1 MKCRSRLFRR
11 LSGSLRTCVRSCVNS
26 ARPVSRCENP
36 AGPYFEPLPD
46 WQYKAGIAPRGIV
59 IAPGDTIIPQI
70 ANRGAPQDGGF
81 YKDATRCA
89 VNRIYR
95 SAAVTLLAVATAIGA
110 AHGQTESLD
119 IRTGVYRG
127 QRVTYQVING
137 LAVVEGD
144 IILGTP
150 EELEP
155 PSGPQVIKEPD
166 ARQKAVATSDP
177 ETLWP
182 EGVVPYTID
191 GGLPEP
197 QRVLDA
203 IEHWHDNTLIR
214 LVERTNET
222 DWINF
227 VEPDESTCASWVGMT
242 GGEQDIVLA
251 DFCSVGSVI
260 HEIGHA
266 VGLWHEQQREDRD
279 SHVNVLFDNI
289 DKLWS
294 YAFTQRIRT
303 GDDIGPYDFGSIMH
317 YSAGAFSRN
326 NQPVI
331 GTIPPGLVIGQRE
344 VLSAGDIDGVS
355 RLYGQTPSMTT
366 ISTNPEGLEV
376 EVDGMMITTP
386 QSFNW
391 SSGTHHAISVPSS
404 QGNSTERF
412 LFGKWSDGGAQAHDI
427 VASSTTTVFTAHSI
441 QQFKVE
447 SGAIPPEGGAVT
459 FNPPSSDGFYRSRT
473 LVEAV
478 AAPAR
483 GFSFAFWPGMTR
495 AGIHGYSGNPARL
508 LVVREGLNYT
518 ARFTQLPLT
527 TIATNVP
534 GRRAIV
540 DGDTVWL
547 LPMNFFWWDTGSTHT
562 IGVQDVVQP
571 GPSGASRWVFK
582 EWSDGGAAIHEI
594 TVPDEPSTFTAD
606 FEQQYLLTTLPI
618 PPGTGFIDVN
628 PASDDGFYDSGTS
641 VQLMAFP
648 EAGFKFVIWLD
659 ERRQEVTRDNP
670 TILTM
675 DDQGFLR
682 AYFTESRELISGAPP
697 REFSLPSV
705 SNSTF
710 FSGAYGPYGF
720 RVEVPEG
727 ATKLSVRLRT
737 QTVGANVNLYVNR
750 GSDPVLSDRR
760 IISDYSSTN
769 TYSDESIIVTPQSS
783 PPLQGGT
790 HFIAFVLLTTGVE
803 VTATIDAVAE
813 VPRRTPARSR
823 TYWP

>member
-59 IAPGDTIIPQI
+59 LAPGDTIIPQI
-70 ANRGAPQDGGF
+70 ANRGTPQDGGF

-95 SAAVTLLAVATAIGA
+95 SAAVTLLAVATTIGA
-110 AHGQTESLD
+110 AHAQTESLD

-166 ARQKAVATSDP
+166 ARQKVVATSDP

-191 GGLPEP
+191 GDLPEP

-214 LVERTNET
+214 FVERTNET

-242 GGEQDIVLA
+242 GGEQDLVLA
-251 DFCSVGSVI
+251 DVCSVGAVI

-289 DKLWS
+289 DKRWS

-317 YSAGAFSRN
+317 YSAFAFSRN

-344 VLSAGDIDGVS
+344 GLSAGDIDGVS
-355 RLYGQTPSMTT
+355 RLYGQTPGMTT

-427 VASSTTTVFTAHSI
+427 TASSKTRVFTAHLI

-459 FNPPSSDGFYRSRT
+459 FNPPSSDGFYRTRT

-478 AAPAR
+478 AAPAG
-483 GFSFAFWPGMTR
+483 GFSFAFWSGMTLG
-495 AGIHGYSGNPARL
+495 GIHGYSGNPARL
-508 LVVREGLNYT
+508 PVVLDGLNYT

-540 DGDTVWL
+540 DGDAVW

-562 IGVQDVVQP
+562 IGVQDVIQP
-571 GPSGASRWVFK
+571 EPSGASRWVFK

-618 PPGTGFIDVN
+618 PPGTGSIDLN

-648 EAGFKFVIWLD
+648 EAGFEFVIWLD

>member
-1 MKCRSRLFRR
+1 M
-11 LSGSLRTCVRSCVNS
+11 NH
-26 ARPVSRCENP
+26 
-36 AGPYFEPLPD
+36 
-46 WQYKAGIAPRGIV
+46 
-59 IAPGDTIIPQI
+59 
-70 ANRGAPQDGGF
+70 
-81 YKDATRCA
+81 
-89 VNRIYR
+89 IYR
-95 SAAVTLLAVATAIGA
+95 SAAVTLLAVATTIGA
-110 AHGQTESLD
+110 AHAQTESLD
-119 IRTGVYRG
+119 IRTGVYGG

-166 ARQKAVATSDP
+166 ARQYAVATSDP

-214 LVERTNET
+214 FVERTNNPN
-222 DWINF
+222 WINF
-227 VEPDESTCASWVGMT
+227 KQWDKNRICTSHVGLV
-242 GGEQDIVLA
+242 GGEQDIFLG
-251 DFCSVGSVI
+251 DDCSVGSVI

-289 DKLWS
+289 DKRWS

-317 YSAGAFSRN
+317 YSAFAFSRN
-326 NQPVI
+326 YQPTI
-331 GTIPPGLVIGQRE
+331 GTIPPGLVIGQRD
-344 VLSAGDIDGVS
+344 LSAGDIDGVS
-355 RLYGQTPSMTT
+355 RLYGQTPGMTT

-404 QGNSTERF
+404 QGNSTDRF

-427 VASSTTTVFTAHSI
+427 VASSTTTVFTAHLI

-478 AAPAR
+478 AAPAG
-483 GFSFAFWPGMTR
+483 GFSFAFWSGRTLS
-495 AGIHGYSGNPARL
+495 GIHGYSGNPARL
-508 LVVREGLNYT
+508 LVVLEDLNYT

-527 TIATNVP
+527 TISTNAP
-534 GRRAIV
+534 GRRAII
-540 DGDTVWL
+540 DGDTMW
-547 LPMNFFWWDTGSTHT
+547 LPMNFFWWDAGSTHT

-648 EAGFKFVIWLD
+648 EAGFEFVIWLD
-659 ERRQEVTRDNP
+659 ERLQEVTRDNP

-710 FSGAYGPYGF
+710 FSGGFGF

-737 QTVGANVNLYVNR
+737 QTARADVDLYVNR
-750 GSDPVLSDRR
+750 GSDPVLSDGR

-769 TYSDESIIVTPQSS
+769 GSGDESIVVTPQSS
-783 PPLQGGT
+783 PSLQGGT
-790 HFIAFVLLTTGVE
+790 HFIAFALFTTGVE
-803 VTATIDAVAE
+803 VTATIDVVVE
-813 VPRRTPARSR
+813 VPRPSIPRPAGPYFEPLLDRDSI
-823 TYWP
+823 

>member
-1 MKCRSRLFRR
+1 M
-11 LSGSLRTCVRSCVNS
+11 NH
-26 ARPVSRCENP
+26 
-36 AGPYFEPLPD
+36 
-46 WQYKAGIAPRGIV
+46 
-59 IAPGDTIIPQI
+59 
-70 ANRGAPQDGGF
+70 
-81 YKDATRCA
+81 
-89 VNRIYR
+89 IYR
-95 SAAVTLLAVATAIGA
+95 SAAVTLLAVATTIGA

-166 ARQKAVATSDP
+166 ARQKAVATSDL

-214 LVERTNET
+214 FVERTNET

-227 VEPDESTCASWVGMT
+227 VEPDESTCTSWVGMT

-289 DKLWS
+289 DKRWS

-317 YSAGAFSRN
+317 YSAFAFSRN

-344 VLSAGDIDGVS
+344 GLSAGDIDGVS
-355 RLYGQTPSMTT
+355 RLYGQTPGMTT

-427 VASSTTTVFTAHSI
+427 TASSKTRVFTAHLI

-459 FNPPSSDGFYRSRT
+459 FNPPSSDGFYRTRT

-483 GFSFAFWPGMTR
+483 GFSFAFWSGMTR

-508 LVVREGLNYT
+508 PVVLDGLNYT

-527 TIATNVP
+527 TISTNAP
-534 GRRAIV
+534 GRRAII
-540 DGDTVWL
+540 DGDTVW

-648 EAGFKFVIWLD
+648 EAGFEFVIWLD
-659 ERRQEVTRDNP
+659 ERLQEVTRDNP

-682 AYFTESRELISGAPP
+682 AGFAESRELISGAPP

-705 SNSTF
+705 SNTTF
-710 FSGAYGPYGF
+710 FSGRFGF

-737 QTVGANVNLYVNR
+737 QTVGANVKLYVNR
-750 GSDPVLSDRR
+750 GSDPVLSDGR

-769 TYSDESIIVTPQSS
+769 ASGDESIVVTPQSS
-783 PPLQGGT
+783 PSLQGGT
-790 HFIAFVLLTTGVE
+790 HFIAFALFTTGVE
-803 VTATIDAVAE
+803 VTATIDAVAQ
-813 VPRRTPARSR
+813 VPRPIEVVSKIIRVLEDLREVLR
-823 TYWP
+823 Q

>member
-1 MKCRSRLFRR
+1 
-11 LSGSLRTCVRSCVNS
+11 
-26 ARPVSRCENP
+26 
-36 AGPYFEPLPD
+36 
-46 WQYKAGIAPRGIV
+46 
-59 IAPGDTIIPQI
+59 
-70 ANRGAPQDGGF
+70 
-81 YKDATRCA
+81 
-89 VNRIYR
+89 
-95 SAAVTLLAVATAIGA
+95 
-110 AHGQTESLD
+110 
-119 IRTGVYRG
+119 
-127 QRVTYQVING
+127 
-137 LAVVEGD
+137 
-144 IILGTP
+144 
-150 EELEP
+150 
-155 PSGPQVIKEPD
+155 
-166 ARQKAVATSDP
+166 
-177 ETLWP
+177 
-182 EGVVPYTID
+182 
-191 GGLPEP
+191 
-197 QRVLDA
+197 
-203 IEHWHDNTLIR
+203 
-214 LVERTNET
+214 
-222 DWINF
+222 
-227 VEPDESTCASWVGMT
+227 
-242 GGEQDIVLA
+242 
-251 DFCSVGSVI
+251 
-260 HEIGHA
+260 
-266 VGLWHEQQREDRD
+266 
-279 SHVNVLFDNI
+279 
-289 DKLWS
+289 
-294 YAFTQRIRT
+294 
-303 GDDIGPYDFGSIMH
+303 MH
-317 YSAGAFSRN
+317 YSAFAFSRN
-326 NQPVI
+326 YQPTI
-331 GTIPPGLVIGQRE
+331 GTIPPGLVIGQLE

-355 RLYGQTPSMTT
+355 RLYGQTPGMTT

-427 VASSTTTVFTAHSI
+427 VASSTTTVFTAHLI

-459 FNPPSSDGFYRSRT
+459 FNPPSSDGFYRTRT

-478 AAPAR
+478 AAPAG
-483 GFSFAFWPGMTR
+483 GFSFAFWSGMTR

-508 LVVREGLNYT
+508 PVVLDGLNYT

-540 DGDTVWL
+540 DGDAVW

-618 PPGTGFIDVN
+618 PPGTGSIDVN
-628 PASDDGFYDSGTS
+628 PDSDDGFYDSGTS

-648 EAGFKFVIWLD
+648 EAGFEFLAWFSETFDVIGLN
-659 ERRQEVTRDNP
+659 NP
-670 TILTM
+670 MTLAM
-675 DDQGFLR
+675 NDQGWVGALFD
-682 AYFTESRELISGAPP
+682 ESQELISGAPP

-705 SNSTF
+705 SNPTF
-710 FSGAYGPYGF
+710 FSGRFGF

-737 QTVGANVNLYVNR
+737 QTVGANVKLYVNR
-750 GSDPVLSDRR
+750 GSDPVLSDGR

-769 TYSDESIIVTPQSS
+769 ASGDESIVVTPQSS
-783 PPLQGGT
+783 PSLQGGT
-790 HFIAFVLLTTGVE
+790 HFIAFALFTTGVE

-813 VPRRTPARSR
+813 VPRPIEVVPKIIRVLEDLREVLR
-823 TYWP
+823 Q

>member
-1 MKCRSRLFRR
+1 M
-11 LSGSLRTCVRSCVNS
+11 NH
-26 ARPVSRCENP
+26 
-36 AGPYFEPLPD
+36 
-46 WQYKAGIAPRGIV
+46 
-59 IAPGDTIIPQI
+59 
-70 ANRGAPQDGGF
+70 
-81 YKDATRCA
+81 
-89 VNRIYR
+89 IYR
-95 SAAVTLLAVATAIGA
+95 SAAVTLLAVATTIGA
-110 AHGQTESLD
+110 AHAQTESLD

-155 PSGPQVIKEPD
+155 PSGPQVIKKPD
-166 ARQKAVATSDP
+166 ARQEAVATSGP

-214 LVERTNET
+214 FVERTNET

-227 VEPDESTCASWVGMT
+227 VEPDESTCASRVGMT
-242 GGEQDIVLA
+242 GGEQDLVLA
-251 DFCSVGSVI
+251 DVCSVGAAI

-266 VGLWHEQQREDRD
+266 VGLWHEQSREDRD

-289 DKLWS
+289 DKRKRHN
-294 YAFTQRIRT
+294 FTQEIRR

-317 YSAGAFSRN
+317 YSAFAFSRN
-326 NQPVI
+326 YQPTI
-331 GTIPPGLVIGQRE
+331 GTIPPGLVIGQQD
-344 VLSAGDIDGVS
+344 LSAGDIDGVS
-355 RLYGQTPSMTT
+355 RLYGQTPGMTT

-427 VASSTTTVFTAHSI
+427 VASSTTTVFTAHLI

-459 FNPPSSDGFYRSRT
+459 FNPPSSDGFYRTRT

-478 AAPAR
+478 AAPAG
-483 GFSFAFWPGMTR
+483 GFSFVFWSGMTLG
-495 AGIHGYSGNPARL
+495 GIHGNSGNPARL
-508 LVVREGLNYT
+508 PVVLDGLNYT

-547 LPMNFFWWDTGSTHT
+547 PMNFFWWDTGSTHT
-562 IGVQDVVQP
+562 IEVQDVVQP

-618 PPGTGFIDVN
+618 PPGTGSIDVN
-628 PASDDGFYDSGTS
+628 PDSDDGFYDSGTS

-648 EAGFKFVIWLD
+648 EAGFEFLAWFSETFDVIGLN
-659 ERRQEVTRDNP
+659 NP
-670 TILTM
+670 MTLAM
-675 DDQGFLR
+675 NDQGWVGALFD
-682 AYFTESRELISGAPP
+682 ESQELISGAPP

-705 SNSTF
+705 SNPTF
-710 FSGAYGPYGF
+710 FSGRFGF

-737 QTVGANVNLYVNR
+737 QTVGANVKLYVNR
-750 GSDPVLSDRR
+750 GSDPVLSDGR

-769 TYSDESIIVTPQSS
+769 ASGDESIVVTPQSS
-783 PPLQGGT
+783 PSLQGGT
-790 HFIAFVLLTTGVE
+790 HFIAFALFTTGVE

-813 VPRRTPARSR
+813 VPRPIEVVPKIIRVLEDLREVLR
-823 TYWP
+823 Q

>member
-1 MKCRSRLFRR
+1 M
-11 LSGSLRTCVRSCVNS
+11 NH
-26 ARPVSRCENP
+26 
-36 AGPYFEPLPD
+36 
-46 WQYKAGIAPRGIV
+46 
-59 IAPGDTIIPQI
+59 
-70 ANRGAPQDGGF
+70 
-81 YKDATRCA
+81 
-89 VNRIYR
+89 IYR

-227 VEPDESTCASWVGMT
+227 VEPDESTCASRVGMT

-289 DKLWS
+289 DKRWS

-376 EVDGMMITTP
+376 EVDGMMIITP

-404 QGNSTERF
+404 QGNSIDRF
-412 LFGKWSDGGAQAHDI
+412 LFGQWSDGGAQAHDI
-427 VASSTTTVFTAHSI
+427 VASSTTTVFTAHFI

-473 LVEAV
+473 LVEVNAV
-478 AAPAR
+478 PEKGFAFAWWRGRIWTAFH
-483 GFSFAFWPGMTR
+483 GFS
-495 AGIHGYSGNPARL
+495 GNSVHVP
-508 LVVREGLNYT
+508 VVEGLNYT
-518 ARFTQLPLT
+518 AYFTRRSLT
-527 TIATNVP
+527 TISTNAP
-534 GRRAIV
+534 GRRAII
-540 DGDTVWL
+540 DGDAVR
-547 LPMNFFWWDTGSTHT
+547 LPINYPWDTGSTHT

-648 EAGFKFVIWLD
+648 EAGFEFVIWLD
-659 ERRQEVTRDNP
+659 ERLQEVTRDNP

-710 FSGAYGPYGF
+710 FSGGFGF

-737 QTVGANVNLYVNR
+737 QTARADVDLYVNR
-750 GSDPVLSDRR
+750 GSDPVLSDGR

-769 TYSDESIIVTPQSS
+769 GSGDESIVVTPQSS
-783 PPLQGGT
+783 PSLQGGT
-790 HFIAFVLLTTGVE
+790 HFIAFALFTTGVE
-803 VTATIDAVAE
+803 VTATIDAVVE
-813 VPRRTPARSR
+813 VPRPSIPRPAGPYFEPLLDRDSL
-823 TYWP
+823 

>member
-1 MKCRSRLFRR
+1 M
-11 LSGSLRTCVRSCVNS
+11 NH
-26 ARPVSRCENP
+26 
-36 AGPYFEPLPD
+36 
-46 WQYKAGIAPRGIV
+46 
-59 IAPGDTIIPQI
+59 
-70 ANRGAPQDGGF
+70 
-81 YKDATRCA
+81 
-89 VNRIYR
+89 IYR
-95 SAAVTLLAVATAIGA
+95 SAAVTLLAVATTIGA
-110 AHGQTESLD
+110 AHAQTESLD

-155 PSGPQVIKEPD
+155 PSGPQVIKEAD
-166 ARQKAVATSDP
+166 ARQKVVATSDP

-197 QRVLDA
+197 QRVLDT

-214 LVERTNET
+214 FVERTNET

-227 VEPDESTCASWVGMT
+227 VEPDESICASWVGMT
-242 GGEQDIVLA
+242 GGEQDLVLA
-251 DFCSVGSVI
+251 DVCSVGAAI

-266 VGLWHEQQREDRD
+266 VGLWHEQSREDRD

-289 DKLWS
+289 DKRKS
-294 YAFTQRIRT
+294 HNFTQRIRT

-317 YSAGAFSRN
+317 YSAFTFSRN
-326 NQPVI
+326 YQPTI
-331 GTIPPGLVIGQRE
+331 ETIPPGLVVGQLE

-355 RLYGQTPSMTT
+355 RLYGQIPGMTT

-391 SSGTHHAISVPSS
+391 SSGTYHAISVPSS
-404 QGNSTERF
+404 QGNSTDRF

-427 VASSTTTVFTAHSI
+427 VASSTTTVFTAHLI

-478 AAPAR
+478 AAPAGR
-483 GFSFAFWPGMTR
+483 FSFAFWSGRTR
-495 AGIHGYSGNPARL
+495 AEIHGYSGNPARL

-527 TIATNVP
+527 TISTNAP
-534 GRRAIV
+534 GRRAII
-540 DGDTVWL
+540 DGDTMW
-547 LPMNFFWWDTGSTHT
+547 LPMNFFWWDAGSTHT
-562 IGVQDVVQP
+562 IGVEDVVQP
-571 GPSGASRWVFK
+571 GRSGANRWVFK

-606 FEQQYLLTTLPI
+606 FEQQYLLTTLTT
-618 PPGTGFIDVN
+618 PPGTGSIDVN

-641 VQLMAFP
+641 VQLTAFAKP
-648 EAGFKFVIWLD
+648 GFKFVIWRD

-675 DDQGFLR
+675 HDQGFLR

-710 FSGAYGPYGF
+710 FSGGFGF

-737 QTVGANVNLYVNR
+737 QTARADVDLYVNR
-750 GSDPVLSDRR
+750 GSDPVLSDGR

-769 TYSDESIIVTPQSS
+769 ASGDESIVVTPQSIPS
-783 PPLQGGT
+783 LQGGT
-790 HFIAFVLLTTGVE
+790 HFIAFALFTTGVE
-803 VTATIDAVAE
+803 VTATIDAVVE
-813 VPRRTPARSR
+813 VPRPSIPRPAGPYFEPLLDRN
-823 TYWP
+823 PI

>member
-1 MKCRSRLFRR
+1 M
-11 LSGSLRTCVRSCVNS
+11 NH
-26 ARPVSRCENP
+26 
-36 AGPYFEPLPD
+36 
-46 WQYKAGIAPRGIV
+46 
-59 IAPGDTIIPQI
+59 
-70 ANRGAPQDGGF
+70 
-81 YKDATRCA
+81 
-89 VNRIYR
+89 IYR
-95 SAAVTLLAVATAIGA
+95 SAAVTLLAVATTIGA
-110 AHGQTESLD
+110 AHAQTESLD

-155 PSGPQVIKEPD
+155 PSGPQVIKGPD
-166 ARQKAVATSDP
+166 ARQEAVATSDP

-214 LVERTNET
+214 FVERTNET

-227 VEPDESTCASWVGMT
+227 VEPDELTCASRVGMT
-242 GGEQDIVLA
+242 GGEQDLVLA
-251 DFCSVGSVI
+251 DVCSVGAAI

-266 VGLWHEQQREDRD
+266 VGLWHEQSREDRD

-289 DKLWS
+289 DKRKRHN
-294 YAFTQRIRT
+294 FTQEIRR

-317 YSAGAFSRN
+317 YSAFAFSRN
-326 NQPVI
+326 YQPTI
-331 GTIPPGLVIGQRE
+331 GTIPPGLVIGQQD
-344 VLSAGDIDGVS
+344 LSAGDIDGVS
-355 RLYGQTPSMTT
+355 RLYGQTPGMTT

-427 VASSTTTVFTAHSI
+427 VASSTTTVFTAHLI

-459 FNPPSSDGFYRSRT
+459 FNPPSSNGFYRTRT

-478 AAPAR
+478 AAPAG
-483 GFSFAFWPGMTR
+483 GFSFAFWSGMTR
-495 AGIHGYSGNPARL
+495 AGIHGNSGNPARL
-508 LVVREGLNYT
+508 PVVLDGLNYT

-527 TIATNVP
+527 TITTNVP

-540 DGDTVWL
+540 DGDTVW

-618 PPGTGFIDVN
+618 PPGTGSIDLN
-628 PASDDGFYDSGTS
+628 PVSDDGFYDSGTS

-648 EAGFKFVIWLD
+648 EAGFEFLAWFSETFDVIGLN
-659 ERRQEVTRDNP
+659 NP
-670 TILTM
+670 MTLAM
-675 DDQGFLR
+675 NDQGWVGALFD
-682 AYFTESRELISGAPP
+682 ESQELISGAPP

-705 SNSTF
+705 SNPTF
-710 FSGAYGPYGF
+710 FSGRFGF

-737 QTVGANVNLYVNR
+737 QTVGANVKLYVNR
-750 GSDPVLSDRR
+750 GSDPVLSDGR

-769 TYSDESIIVTPQSS
+769 ASGDESIVVTPQSS
-783 PPLQGGT
+783 PSLQGGT
-790 HFIAFVLLTTGVE
+790 HFIAFALFTTGVE

-813 VPRRTPARSR
+813 VPRPIEVVPKIIRVLEDLREVLR
-823 TYWP
+823 Q

>member
-1 MKCRSRLFRR
+1 M
-11 LSGSLRTCVRSCVNS
+11 NH
-26 ARPVSRCENP
+26 
-36 AGPYFEPLPD
+36 
-46 WQYKAGIAPRGIV
+46 
-59 IAPGDTIIPQI
+59 
-70 ANRGAPQDGGF
+70 
-81 YKDATRCA
+81 
-89 VNRIYR
+89 IYR
-95 SAAVTLLAVATAIGA
+95 SAAVTLLAVATTIGA
-110 AHGQTESLD
+110 AHAQTESLD

-203 IEHWHDNTLIR
+203 IEHWYDNTLIR
-214 LVERTNET
+214 FVERTNET

-227 VEPDESTCASWVGMT
+227 VEPDESTCASRVGMT
-242 GGEQDIVLA
+242 GGEQDLVLA
-251 DFCSVGSVI
+251 DVCSVGAVI

-266 VGLWHEQQREDRD
+266 VGLWHEQSREDRD

-289 DKLWS
+289 DKRES
-294 YAFTQRIRT
+294 HNFTQAIRR

-317 YSAGAFSRN
+317 YPAFAFSRN
-326 NQPVI
+326 YQPTI
-331 GTIPPGLVIGQRE
+331 GTIPPGLVIGQLE
-344 VLSAGDIDGVS
+344 GLAAGDIDGVS
-355 RLYGQTPSMTT
+355 RLYGQTPGMTT

-391 SSGTHHAISVPSS
+391 SSGTHHAISAPSS

-427 VASSTTTVFTAHSI
+427 VASSMTTVFKAHFI

-478 AAPAR
+478 AAPAD
-483 GFSFAFWPGMTR
+483 GFSFAFWSGMTLG
-495 AGIHGYSGNPARL
+495 GIHGYSGNPARL
-508 LVVREGLNYT
+508 PVVLDGLNYT

-540 DGDTVWL
+540 DGDTVW

-618 PPGTGFIDVN
+618 PPGTGSIDVN

-648 EAGFKFVIWLD
+648 EAGFEFLAWFSETFDVIGLN
-659 ERRQEVTRDNP
+659 NP
-670 TILTM
+670 MTLAM
-675 DDQGFLR
+675 NDQGWVGALFD
-682 AYFTESRELISGAPP
+682 ESQELISGAPP

-705 SNSTF
+705 SNTTF
-710 FSGAYGPYGF
+710 FSGRFGF

-737 QTVGANVNLYVNR
+737 QTARADVDLYVNR
-750 GSDPVLSDRR
+750 GSDPVLSDGR

-769 TYSDESIIVTPQSS
+769 ASGDESIVVTPQSS
-783 PPLQGGT
+783 PSLHGGT
-790 HFIAFVLLTTGVE
+790 HFIAFALFTTGVE
-803 VTATIDAVAE
+803 VTATIDAVVE
-813 VPRRTPARSR
+813 VPRPSIPRPAGPYFEPLLDRN
-823 TYWP
+823 PI

>member
-70 ANRGAPQDGGF
+70 ANRGTPQDGGF

-227 VEPDESTCASWVGMT
+227 VEPDESTCASRVGMT

-289 DKLWS
+289 DKRWS

-317 YSAGAFSRN
+317 YSAFAFSRN

-331 GTIPPGLVIGQRE
+331 GTIPPGLVIGQRRP
-344 VLSAGDIDGVS
+344 V
-355 RLYGQTPSMTT
+355 RRRHR
-366 ISTNPEGLEV
+366 
-376 EVDGMMITTP
+376 
-386 QSFNW
+386 W
-391 SSGTHHAISVPSS
+391 SESPVRPNSG
-404 QGNSTERF
+404 
-412 LFGKWSDGGAQAHDI
+412 HDND
-427 VASSTTTVFTAHSI
+427 F
-441 QQFKVE
+441 
-447 SGAIPPEGGAVT
+447 
-459 FNPPSSDGFYRSRT
+459 
-473 LVEAV
+473 
-478 AAPAR
+478 
-483 GFSFAFWPGMTR
+483 
-495 AGIHGYSGNPARL
+495 
-508 LVVREGLNYT
+508 
-518 ARFTQLPLT
+518 
-527 TIATNVP
+527 
-534 GRRAIV
+534 
-540 DGDTVWL
+540 
-547 LPMNFFWWDTGSTHT
+547 
-562 IGVQDVVQP
+562 
-571 GPSGASRWVFK
+571 
-582 EWSDGGAAIHEI
+582 HE
-594 TVPDEPSTFTAD
+594 
-606 FEQQYLLTTLPI
+606 
-618 PPGTGFIDVN
+618 
-628 PASDDGFYDSGTS
+628 
-641 VQLMAFP
+641 
-648 EAGFKFVIWLD
+648 
-659 ERRQEVTRDNP
+659 
-670 TILTM
+670 
-675 DDQGFLR
+675 
-682 AYFTESRELISGAPP
+682 
-697 REFSLPSV
+697 
-705 SNSTF
+705 
-710 FSGAYGPYGF
+710 
-720 RVEVPEG
+720 
-727 ATKLSVRLRT
+727 
-737 QTVGANVNLYVNR
+737 
-750 GSDPVLSDRR
+750 
-760 IISDYSSTN
+760 
-769 TYSDESIIVTPQSS
+769 
-783 PPLQGGT
+783 
-790 HFIAFVLLTTGVE
+790 
-803 VTATIDAVAE
+803 
-813 VPRRTPARSR
+813 PRRTRGRGGRNDDHHSAEFQLVIRNTSRNQRPLVSRKQYRTIPVRKMERRWRSGTRHSGIFDDNGLHGSFHPAVQGGIWCDSSGRRRCDLQPSFL
-823 TYWP
+823 

>member
-1 MKCRSRLFRR
+1 M
-11 LSGSLRTCVRSCVNS
+11 NH
-26 ARPVSRCENP
+26 
-36 AGPYFEPLPD
+36 
-46 WQYKAGIAPRGIV
+46 
-59 IAPGDTIIPQI
+59 
-70 ANRGAPQDGGF
+70 
-81 YKDATRCA
+81 
-89 VNRIYR
+89 IYR
-95 SAAVTLLAVATAIGA
+95 SAAVTLLAVATTIGA
-110 AHGQTESLD
+110 AHAQTESLD

-166 ARQKAVATSDP
+166 ARQKVVATSDP

-214 LVERTNET
+214 FVERTNET

-242 GGEQDIVLA
+242 GGEQDLVLA
-251 DFCSVGSVI
+251 DVCSVGAVI
-260 HEIGHA
+260 HELGHA
-266 VGLWHEQQREDRD
+266 VGLWHEQSREDRD

-289 DKLWS
+289 DKRES
-294 YAFTQRIRT
+294 HNFTQEIRR

-317 YSAGAFSRN
+317 YSAFAFSKN
-326 NQPVI
+326 YQPTI
-331 GTIPPGLVIGQRE
+331 ETIPPGLVVGQLE
-344 VLSAGDIDGVS
+344 VLSAGDIAGVS
-355 RLYGQTPSMTT
+355 RLYGQTPGMTT

-404 QGNSTERF
+404 QGNSTDRF

-427 VASSTTTVFTAHSI
+427 VASSTTTVFTAHFI

-459 FNPPSSDGFYRSRT
+459 FNPPSSDGFYRTRT

-547 LPMNFFWWDTGSTHT
+547 PMNFFWWDTGSTHT

-618 PPGTGFIDVN
+618 PPGTGSIDVN

-648 EAGFKFVIWLD
+648 EAGFEFLAWFSETFDVIGLN
-659 ERRQEVTRDNP
+659 NP
-670 TILTM
+670 MTLAM
-675 DDQGFLR
+675 NDQGWVGALFD
-682 AYFTESRELISGAPP
+682 ESQELISGAPP

-705 SNSTF
+705 SNTTF
-710 FSGAYGPYGF
+710 FSGRFGF

-737 QTVGANVNLYVNR
+737 QTACADVDLYVNR
-750 GSDPVLSDRR
+750 GSDPVLSDGR

-769 TYSDESIIVTPQSS
+769 ASGDESIVVTPQSS
-783 PPLQGGT
+783 PSLQGGT
-790 HFIAFVLLTTGVE
+790 HFIAFALFTTGVE
-803 VTATIDAVAE
+803 VTATIDAVVE
-813 VPRRTPARSR
+813 VPRPSIPRPAGPYFEPLLDRN
-823 TYWP
+823 PI

>member
-1 MKCRSRLFRR
+1 M
-11 LSGSLRTCVRSCVNS
+11 NH
-26 ARPVSRCENP
+26 
-36 AGPYFEPLPD
+36 
-46 WQYKAGIAPRGIV
+46 
-59 IAPGDTIIPQI
+59 
-70 ANRGAPQDGGF
+70 
-81 YKDATRCA
+81 
-89 VNRIYR
+89 IYR
-95 SAAVTLLAVATAIGA
+95 SAAVTLLAVATTIGA
-110 AHGQTESLD
+110 AHAQTESLD

-166 ARQKAVATSDP
+166 ARQEAVATSDP

-214 LVERTNET
+214 FVERTNET

-227 VEPDESTCASWVGMT
+227 VEPDESTCASRVGMT
-242 GGEQDIVLA
+242 GGEQDLVLA
-251 DFCSVGSVI
+251 DVCSVGAAI

-266 VGLWHEQQREDRD
+266 VGLWHEQSREDRD

-289 DKLWS
+289 DKRKS
-294 YAFTQRIRT
+294 FNFTQRIRS
-303 GDDIGPYDFGSIMH
+303 GDNIGPYDFGSIMH
-317 YSAGAFSRN
+317 YSAFAFSRN
-326 NQPVI
+326 YQPTI
-331 GTIPPGLVIGQRE
+331 GTIPPGLVVGQLE
-344 VLSAGDIDGVS
+344 GLSAGDIAGVS
-355 RLYGQTPSMTT
+355 RLYGQTPGMTT
-366 ISTNPEGLEV
+366 ISANPEGLEV

-404 QGNSTERF
+404 QGNSTARF

-427 VASSTTTVFTAHSI
+427 VASSTTTVFTAHLI

-473 LVEAV
+473 LVEVNAV
-478 AAPAR
+478 PEKGFAFAGWRGPVWTAFH
-483 GFSFAFWPGMTR
+483 GFS
-495 AGIHGYSGNPARL
+495 GNSVHVP
-508 LVVREGLNYT
+508 VVEGLNYT
-518 ARFTQLPLT
+518 AYFTRRSLT
-527 TIATNVP
+527 TISTNAP
-534 GRRAIV
+534 GRRASI
-540 DGDTVWL
+540 DGDAVR
-547 LPMNFFWWDTGSTHT
+547 LPINYPWDTGSTHT
-562 IGVQDVVQP
+562 IGVEDVVQP
-571 GPSGASRWVFK
+571 GPSGANRWVFK

-594 TVPDEPSTFTAD
+594 TVPDEPSTFTVD

-618 PPGTGFIDVN
+618 PPGTGSIDVN
-628 PASDDGFYDSGTS
+628 PDSDDGFYDSGTS
-641 VQLMAFP
+641 VQLTAFAKP
-648 EAGFKFVIWLD
+648 GFEFVIWLD

-675 DDQGFLR
+675 DAQGFLR

-710 FSGAYGPYGF
+710 FSGAHGPYGF

-737 QTVGANVNLYVNR
+737 QTARADVDLYVNR
-750 GSDPVLSDRR
+750 GSDPVLSNGR

-769 TYSDESIIVTPQSS
+769 ASGDESIVVTPQSS
-783 PPLQGGT
+783 PSLQGGT
-790 HFIAFVLLTTGVE
+790 HFIAFALFTTGVE

-813 VPRRTPARSR
+813 VPRPIEVVPKIIRVLENLREVLR
-823 TYWP
+823 Q

>member
-1 MKCRSRLFRR
+1 M
-11 LSGSLRTCVRSCVNS
+11 NH
-26 ARPVSRCENP
+26 
-36 AGPYFEPLPD
+36 
-46 WQYKAGIAPRGIV
+46 
-59 IAPGDTIIPQI
+59 
-70 ANRGAPQDGGF
+70 
-81 YKDATRCA
+81 
-89 VNRIYR
+89 IYR
-95 SAAVTLLAVATAIGA
+95 SAAVTLLAVATTIGA
-110 AHGQTESLD
+110 AHAQTESLD

-166 ARQKAVATSDP
+166 ARQEAVATSDP

-214 LVERTNET
+214 FVERTNET

-227 VEPDESTCASWVGMT
+227 VEPDESTCASRVGMT
-242 GGEQDIVLA
+242 GGEQDLVLA
-251 DFCSVGSVI
+251 DVCSVGAAI

-266 VGLWHEQQREDRD
+266 VGLRHEQSREDRD

-289 DKLWS
+289 DKRKS
-294 YAFTQRIRT
+294 SNFTQRIRT

-317 YSAGAFSRN
+317 YPAFAFSRN
-326 NQPVI
+326 YQPTI
-331 GTIPPGLVIGQRE
+331 GTIPPGLVIGQLE
-344 VLSAGDIDGVS
+344 GLAAGDIDGVS
-355 RLYGQTPSMTT
+355 RLYGQTPGMTT

-427 VASSTTTVFTAHSI
+427 VASSTTTVFTAHFI

-459 FNPPSSDGFYRSRT
+459 FNPPSSDGFYRTRT

-478 AAPAR
+478 AAPA
-483 GFSFAFWPGMTR
+483 GEFSFAFWSGRTLG
-495 AGIHGYSGNPARL
+495 GIHGYSGNPARL

-540 DGDTVWL
+540 DGDTVW

-618 PPGTGFIDVN
+618 PPGTGSIDVN
-628 PASDDGFYDSGTS
+628 PDSDDGFYDSGTS

-648 EAGFKFVIWLD
+648 EAGFEFVIWLD
-659 ERRQEVTRDNP
+659 ERLQEVTRDNP

-710 FSGAYGPYGF
+710 FSGGFGF

-737 QTVGANVNLYVNR
+737 QTARADVDLYVNR
-750 GSDPVLSDRR
+750 GSDPVLSDGR

-769 TYSDESIIVTPQSS
+769 GSGDESIVVTPQSS
-783 PPLQGGT
+783 PSLQGGT
-790 HFIAFVLLTTGVE
+790 HFIAFALFTTGVE
-803 VTATIDAVAE
+803 VTATIDAVVE
-813 VPRRTPARSR
+813 VPRPSIPRPAGPYFEPLLDRDSL
-823 TYWP
+823 

>member
-1 MKCRSRLFRR
+1 M
-11 LSGSLRTCVRSCVNS
+11 NH
-26 ARPVSRCENP
+26 
-36 AGPYFEPLPD
+36 
-46 WQYKAGIAPRGIV
+46 
-59 IAPGDTIIPQI
+59 
-70 ANRGAPQDGGF
+70 
-81 YKDATRCA
+81 
-89 VNRIYR
+89 IYR
-95 SAAVTLLAVATAIGA
+95 SAAVTLLAVATTIGA
-110 AHGQTESLD
+110 AHAQTESLD

-214 LVERTNET
+214 FVERTNET

-227 VEPDESTCASWVGMT
+227 VEPDESTCASRVGMT
-242 GGEQDIVLA
+242 GGEQDLVLA
-251 DFCSVGSVI
+251 DVCSVGAAI

-266 VGLWHEQQREDRD
+266 VGLWHEQSREDRD

-289 DKLWS
+289 DKRKS
-294 YAFTQRIRT
+294 SNFTQHIRS

-317 YSAGAFSRN
+317 YSAFAFSRN
-326 NQPVI
+326 YQPTVE
-331 GTIPPGLVIGQRE
+331 TIPPGLVIGQQE

-412 LFGKWSDGGAQAHDI
+412 LFGKWSNGGAQAHDI
-427 VASSTTTVFTAHSI
+427 TASSKTRVFTAHLI

-459 FNPPSSDGFYRSRT
+459 FNPPSSDGFYRTRT

-478 AAPAR
+478 AAPAG
-483 GFSFAFWPGMTR
+483 GFSFAFWSGMTLG
-495 AGIHGYSGNPARL
+495 GIHGYSGNPARL
-508 LVVREGLNYT
+508 PVVLDGLNYT

-527 TIATNVP
+527 TISTNAP
-534 GRRAIV
+534 GRRAII
-540 DGDTVWL
+540 DGDAVR
-547 LPMNFFWWDTGSTHT
+547 LPINYPWDTGSTLT
-562 IGVQDVVQP
+562 IGVEDVVQP

-618 PPGTGFIDVN
+618 PPGTGSIDLN

-648 EAGFKFVIWLD
+648 EAGFEFVIWLD
-659 ERRQEVTRDNP
+659 ERPGKRSLVT
-670 TILTM
+670 I
-675 DDQGFLR
+675 QQF
-682 AYFTESRELISGAPP
+682 
-697 REFSLPSV
+697 
-705 SNSTF
+705 
-710 FSGAYGPYGF
+710 
-720 RVEVPEG
+720 
-727 ATKLSVRLRT
+727 
-737 QTVGANVNLYVNR
+737 
-750 GSDPVLSDRR
+750 
-760 IISDYSSTN
+760 
-769 TYSDESIIVTPQSS
+769 
-783 PPLQGGT
+783 
-790 HFIAFVLLTTGVE
+790 
-803 VTATIDAVAE
+803 
-813 VPRRTPARSR
+813 
-823 TYWP
+823 

>member
-1 MKCRSRLFRR
+1 M
-11 LSGSLRTCVRSCVNS
+11 NH
-26 ARPVSRCENP
+26 
-36 AGPYFEPLPD
+36 
-46 WQYKAGIAPRGIV
+46 
-59 IAPGDTIIPQI
+59 
-70 ANRGAPQDGGF
+70 
-81 YKDATRCA
+81 
-89 VNRIYR
+89 IYR
-95 SAAVTLLAVATAIGA
+95 SAAVTLLAVAITIGA
-110 AHGQTESLD
+110 AHAQTESLD

-166 ARQKAVATSDP
+166 ARQKVVATSDP

-214 LVERTNET
+214 FVERTNET

-227 VEPDESTCASWVGMT
+227 IEPDESTCASRVGMT
-242 GGEQDIVLA
+242 GGEQDLVLA
-251 DFCSVGSVI
+251 DVCSVGAAI

-266 VGLWHEQQREDRD
+266 VGLWHEQSREDRD

-289 DKLWS
+289 DKRES
-294 YAFTQRIRT
+294 HNFTQEIRR

-317 YSAGAFSRN
+317 YSAFAFSRN
-326 NQPVI
+326 YQPTI
-331 GTIPPGLVIGQRE
+331 ETIPPGLVVGQLE
-344 VLSAGDIDGVS
+344 VLSAGDIAGVS
-355 RLYGQTPSMTT
+355 RLYGQTPGMTT

-404 QGNSTERF
+404 QGNSTDRF

-427 VASSTTTVFTAHSI
+427 VASSTTTVFTAHLI

-459 FNPPSSDGFYRSRT
+459 FNPPSSDGFYRTRT

-547 LPMNFFWWDTGSTHT
+547 PMNFFWWDTGSTHT

-571 GPSGASRWVFK
+571 GPSGACRWVFK

-618 PPGTGFIDVN
+618 PPGTGSIDVN

-648 EAGFKFVIWLD
+648 EAGFEFLAWFSETFDVIGLN
-659 ERRQEVTRDNP
+659 NP
-670 TILTM
+670 MTLAM
-675 DDQGFLR
+675 NDQGWVGALFD
-682 AYFTESRELISGAPP
+682 ESQELISGAPP

-705 SNSTF
+705 SNTTF
-710 FSGAYGPYGF
+710 FSGRFGF
-720 RVEVPEG
+720 RGGGPRGGDEAQRE
-727 ATKLSVRLRT
+727 T
-737 QTVGANVNLYVNR
+737 ANSNCA
-750 GSDPVLSDRR
+750 RR
-760 IISDYSSTN
+760 CGPIR
-769 TYSDESIIVTPQSS
+769 Q
-783 PPLQGGT
+783 
-790 HFIAFVLLTTGVE
+790 
-803 VTATIDAVAE
+803 
-813 VPRRTPARSR
+813 PRFGSR
-823 TYWP
+823 TV